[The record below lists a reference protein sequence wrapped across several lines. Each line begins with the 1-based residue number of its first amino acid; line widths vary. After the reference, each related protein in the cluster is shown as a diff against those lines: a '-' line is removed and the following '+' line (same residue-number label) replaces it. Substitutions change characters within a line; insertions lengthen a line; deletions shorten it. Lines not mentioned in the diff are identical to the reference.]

1 MSLLQ
6 LVCIVVLLS
15 ISLAL
20 AWSNPTMDQY
30 LAFVQ
35 MELSRAI
42 EHMDP
47 STPEKERALVQN
59 IFRSHGRELIQQLVR
74 PNTSRRNLGLL
85 SRYETKVLDVH
96 IVVLGLG
103 GYFIPLEGVD
113 EAVLR
118 LGRLT
123 F

>member
-96 IVVLGLG
+96 
-103 GYFIPLEGVD
+103 
-113 EAVLR
+113 
-118 LGRLT
+118 
-123 F
+123 